1 MKQLFLCL
9 LLGIFPCLH
18 AVNNLRYPVSVVWE
32 WASVVLCNL
41 HFLILR

>member
-9 LLGIFPCLH
+9 LLGISPCLY
-18 AVNNLRYPVSVVWE
+18 AVNNLYPVSVVWE
-32 WASVVLCNL
+32 WVNVALCNL